1 MNEELLKFNNGISGM
16 LMRADLGD
24 FDGNKLVIGGRE
36 INCQAFQLLDRE
48 KISAVFL
55 FLLTCDEPERPD
67 TASELKRSVER
78 IAMLDHARREL
89 AYRIVEGRVASAV
102 VHIEGSMKTE
112 PIAENLSPV
121 FGPGYYGMD
130 LNVDK
135 YVLFNFKMVSDLV
148 NAVDG
153 ITVDVKSNEVQ
164 QLNKYTRQT
173 ANNIGQKKYNLVKKA
188 GKQKLEGV
196 QAVAYGR
203 IRKGCGDDFK
213 RTSRMRIVIKKV
225 TAKLQKSSI
234 STILDVMDTCYVPA
248 FVLDLVLRFYHY
260 GCNLHLAADLID
272 MVYIDTFLR
281 HSLLVVIK

>member
-130 LNVDK
+130 VLATIDICKALDSETIGVTVNEAGGMIPAASLCGVFFGLSDK
-135 YVLFNFKMVSDLV
+135 MDKELSACKACRGNK
-148 NAVDG
+148 DG
-153 ITVDVKSNEVQ
+153 CSVCPMKEE
-164 QLNKYTRQT
+164 K
-173 ANNIGQKKYNLVKKA
+173 
-188 GKQKLEGV
+188 
-196 QAVAYGR
+196 
-203 IRKGCGDDFK
+203 
-213 RTSRMRIVIKKV
+213 
-225 TAKLQKSSI
+225 
-234 STILDVMDTCYVPA
+234 
-248 FVLDLVLRFYHY
+248 
-260 GCNLHLAADLID
+260 
-272 MVYIDTFLR
+272 
-281 HSLLVVIK
+281 